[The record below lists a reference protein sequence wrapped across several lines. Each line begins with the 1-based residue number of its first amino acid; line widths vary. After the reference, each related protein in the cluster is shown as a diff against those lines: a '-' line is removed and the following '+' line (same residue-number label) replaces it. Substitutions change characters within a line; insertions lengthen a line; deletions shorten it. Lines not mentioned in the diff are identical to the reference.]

1 MIKKR
6 LMEEVPNSKRFVM
19 IQVFFQWL
27 MLLCNII
34 MVFAWSI
41 GLSKMYER
49 TIGKEQLLLIVGTT
63 IICVSIRFILSKKV
77 MRMSFLAGKEVKQI
91 LRDKIYRKLLKLG
104 MSYQEKRATS
114 EIVQITVEGVEQL
127 EIYFGSYL
135 PQFFYSMLAPITLF
149 IIVAFIHIKVA
160 VILLICVPLIPASI
174 VAVQKFAKR
183 LLAKYWGQ
191 YTSLGDSF
199 LENLQGMTTLKIYQ
213 ADERKQKEMKQEAE
227 HFRKV
232 TMRVLTMQLNSI
244 TIMDLVA
251 FGGEALGILVAV
263 LEFQKGNISIMG
275 MIAIILLSAEFFIPM
290 RTLGSFFHIAMN
302 GMAASDKIFDFLDI
316 PEDKDAVE
324 SIERAESIRLENVKF
339 GYDKERTI
347 LKEVNQTF
355 EEGKFYALV
364 GTSGSGKSTIASLLC
379 GKHRQYEGNIWIG
392 DKELRTVAQQEI
404 HRHITFV
411 GHNSYLFRGTVRYN
425 LLLGNKNATDERL
438 WEVLE
443 QVKLADFLREEN
455 GLDTELKERGSNFSG
470 GQRQRLAIA
479 RAILRDTP
487 IYIFDEAASNI
498 DVESENDIMELIIKM
513 AKEKTVILISHRLA
527 NVVKTDEIVVVQKGQ
542 LVERGT
548 HEMLLE
554 KHGVYE
560 KMWTQQQELEQYGKE
575 EK

>member
-199 LENLQGMTTLKIYQ
+199 
-213 ADERKQKEMKQEAE
+213 
-227 HFRKV
+227 
-232 TMRVLTMQLNSI
+232 
-244 TIMDLVA
+244 
-251 FGGEALGILVAV
+251 
-263 LEFQKGNISIMG
+263 
-275 MIAIILLSAEFFIPM
+275 
-290 RTLGSFFHIAMN
+290 
-302 GMAASDKIFDFLDI
+302 
-316 PEDKDAVE
+316 
-324 SIERAESIRLENVKF
+324 
-339 GYDKERTI
+339 
-347 LKEVNQTF
+347 
-355 EEGKFYALV
+355 
-364 GTSGSGKSTIASLLC
+364 
-379 GKHRQYEGNIWIG
+379 
-392 DKELRTVAQQEI
+392 
-404 HRHITFV
+404 
-411 GHNSYLFRGTVRYN
+411 
-425 LLLGNKNATDERL
+425 
-438 WEVLE
+438 
-443 QVKLADFLREEN
+443 
-455 GLDTELKERGSNFSG
+455 
-470 GQRQRLAIA
+470 
-479 RAILRDTP
+479 
-487 IYIFDEAASNI
+487 
-498 DVESENDIMELIIKM
+498 
-513 AKEKTVILISHRLA
+513 
-527 NVVKTDEIVVVQKGQ
+527 
-542 LVERGT
+542 
-548 HEMLLE
+548 
-554 KHGVYE
+554 
-560 KMWTQQQELEQYGKE
+560 
-575 EK
+575 

>member
-6 LMEEVPNSKRFVM
+6 LMEEVPKSKRYVM
-19 IQVFFQWL
+19 IQVFYQWL
-27 MLLCNII
+27 MLICNII

-41 GLSKMYER
+41 GFSRLYER
-49 TIGKEQLLLIVGTT
+49 TIGKEQFLLIVITT
-63 IICVSIRFILSKKV
+63 IVCVAVRFLLSKKV
-77 MRMSFLAGKEVKQI
+77 MKMSFLAGKEVKQI
-91 LRDKIYRKLLKLG
+91 LREKIYKKLLKLG

-135 PQFFYSMLAPITLF
+135 PQFFYSMIAPITLF
-149 IIVAFIHIKVA
+149 IVVSMIHIKVA
-160 VILLICVPLIPASI
+160 IILLICVPLIPASI

-183 LLAKYWGQ
+183 LLSKYWGQ

-213 ADERKQKEMKQEAE
+213 ADERKQKEMKQESE

-251 FGGEALGILVAV
+251 FGGSALGILVAV
-263 LEFQKGNISIMG
+263 LEFQAGTISIMG

-302 GMAASDKIFDFLDI
+302 GMAASDKIFDFLDM
-316 PEDKDAVE
+316 PEENTATE
-324 SIERAESIRLENVKF
+324 SISDISSIALDNVKF
-339 GYDKERTI
+339 GYEKDRTI
-347 LKEVNQTF
+347 LQGVSQKF

-379 GKHRQYEGNIWIG
+379 GKHRQYDGNIWLG
-392 DKELRTVAQQEI
+392 EKELRSVKQEQL
-404 HRHITFV
+404 HQYITFV
-411 GHNSYLFRGTVRYN
+411 GHNSYLFRGSVRYN
-425 LLLGNKNATDERL
+425 LLLGNKNAMDEQL
-438 WEVLE
+438 WKALE
-443 QVKLADFLREEN
+443 QVKLADFLREED

-498 DVESENDIMELIIKM
+498 DVESENDIMELITKM
-513 AKEKTVILISHRLA
+513 AKEKTVLLISHRLA
-527 NVVKTDEIVVVQKGQ
+527 NVVKTDEIVVVKKGQ

-548 HEMLLE
+548 HEMLLKQQGE
-554 KHGVYE
+554 YAQ
-560 KMWTQQQELEQYGKE
+560 MWTQQQELEQYGKE